1 MTTARQGAP
10 GSTRVCPH
18 CRQTILESATV
29 CPVCRHHLRVGT
41 RTTAGSGTEAAAV
54 SPLRVEGTIEHPAI
68 GEPWEYSVM
77 VSVRGAS
84 GEEISRHVVGVGAMH
99 AGDRR
104 TFELSVEVFMP
115 AGTTVRAPVGS
126 GG

>member
-10 GSTRVCPH
+10 GATRVCPH

-41 RTTAGSGTEAAAV
+41 RTTAGTGTEAAAV
-54 SPLRVEGTIEHPAI
+54 SPLRVEATIQHPEV

-77 VSVRGAS
+77 VSVRDERGQ
-84 GEEISRHVVGVGAMH
+84 EVSRHVVGVGAMQPNE
-99 AGDRR
+99 RR
-104 TFELSVEVFMP
+104 SFEVSVEVFMP
-115 AGTTVRAPVGS
+115 AGTTVRPVGS
-126 GG
+126 GGG